1 MTHVRALFLL
11 PRGATRTPHPCVC
24 FHASMPCS
32 MCVFC
37 VFFFFVLLHI
47 IVALV
52 LLLLIVVLV
61 LLLIVALV
69 LLLLPVVAHRR
80 TGN

>member
-1 MTHVRALFLL
+1 MTHIRALLLL

-37 VFFFFVLLHI
+37 NSSFFVLLRI
-47 IVALV
+47 LVALV

-61 LLLIVALV
+61 LLLLVALV
-69 LLLLPVVAHRR
+69 LPLLTIVAHRWH
-80 TGN
+80 T